1 MADIDN
7 IEINN
12 LSLFQES
19 IIDNITAGTVGIS
32 KLRWQSV
39 NAANINHEQAVQFMR
54 QKHFDVLPI
63 ESNSE
68 VKEFFYTKDWNNYS
82 SINKRKIA
90 EEDLISVHT
99 PIRKV
104 IESFVDNNRLF
115 YFLSFQKEAV
125 GLISV
130 VNLNSRP
137 VKLYL
142 FSMIIEIEVRLGK
155 IISNKLSEKTILALT
170 LDKNTERY
178 KDIKKGYNKD
188 KKSGIDLEVFEY
200 LYLSDLIAI
209 ALSQDLYELIGY
221 GKEEF
226 NQEFKAI
233 KNLRNSVAHPQS
245 IIKDSNSLE
254 KLDKLI
260 DSMEKALSRLKKINF
275 ELEIEA

>member
-1 MADIDN
+1 MVDIDS
-7 IEINN
+7 IGINN

-19 IIDNITAGTVGIS
+19 IIDNITAGRVGIS

-39 NAANINHEQAVQFMR
+39 NAVKISHEQAVQFMR

-68 VKEFFYTKDWNNYS
+68 VKDFFYTKDWNNYS
-82 SINKRKIA
+82 SINKREIT
-90 EEDLISVHT
+90 EQDLISVHT

-104 IESFVDNNRLF
+104 IESFVENNRLF
-115 YFLSFQKEAV
+115 YFLSFQQEVV

-142 FSMIIEIEVRLGK
+142 FSMIIEIELRLGRIIANK
-155 IISNKLSEKTILALT
+155 ISEENILALT
-170 LDKNTERY
+170 LDTNERKYRNT
-178 KDIKKGYNKD
+178 KVDYNKD
-188 KKSGIDLEVFEY
+188 KELGIDLEVFEY

-209 ALSQDLYELIGY
+209 ALSQELYKLIGY
-221 GKEEF
+221 SKEEF
-226 NQEFKAI
+226 SQKFKAI
-233 KNLRNSVAHPQS
+233 NSLRNSVAHPRS
-245 IIKDSNSLE
+245 IIKDSNSLKE
-254 KLDKLI
+254 LDKLI
-260 DSMEKALSRLKKINF
+260 DSMEQALSKLKKINL